1 MNEWR
6 HWLAQANLSQ
16 PEERTPAPA
25 PTVHWRHLCSS
36 GNARLIPGR
45 DPFPWESW
53 LGNARGLEQLAN
65 VTSFCICF
73 WDDVPF
79 FIGSVDRETR
89 FILEVDE
96 KGAGGRV
103 RIWWDDGSEDFAMRW
118 GS

>member
-1 MNEWR
+1 MQLGERAPDPWPGSVPLGK
-6 HWLAQANLSQ
+6 LAGQRPRPGA
-16 PEERTPAPA
+16 
-25 PTVHWRHLCSS
+25 
-36 GNARLIPGR
+36 ARQCDVIR
-45 DPFPWESW
+45 
-53 LGNARGLEQLAN
+53 R
-65 VTSFCICF
+65 F

-89 FILEVDE
+89 FIILEVDE